1 MTEAVAPGRARV
13 LADVL
18 LRQRQLAGQLDAEV
32 VLVLLLDLRLGG
44 CLDRAVPVAVQLRL
58 DLRRRDQL
66 GQHPGERVDLVPAE
80 LGARGEAAGAP
91 AGQASQP
98 PRGRISVL
106 SAARAVLAPGA
117 RLAGAVVAAR
127 AAARGPWRW

>member
-18 LRQRQLAGQLDAEV
+18 FRQRQLVGQLDAEI

-44 CLDRAVPVAVQLRL
+44 GLDRAVPVAVQLRL

-66 GQHPGERVDLVPAE
+66 GKHPGERVDLLAAE
-80 LGARGEAAGAP
+80 LGARGEAG
-91 AGQASQP
+91 S
-98 PRGRISVL
+98 
-106 SAARAVLAPGA
+106 
-117 RLAGAVVAAR
+117 RLAETAFGPKQPRVA
-127 AAARGPWRW
+127 GL